1 MKRQRKDYRL
11 NPSPVPLTGV
21 PGSLVVNFL
30 DSEGRP
36 ENKFDFST
44 FGTTPRVAAE
54 IALAFRHHH
63 AGHSPATREGAF
75 HALRRWFVFLREEN
89 PKIASMRDVD
99 TSVLRAYIAWM
110 GRKPWTKTS
119 RHGTWSVLKQ
129 MVRWLK
135 RNRPELVASDL
146 EIPFNAFPRKNAETR
161 PREALSRSEMEAVLS
176 AARKDIEA
184 IWSTFQVGKALL
196 SQVDRNAIARERD
209 LSRLDLDDLGVMLAV
224 IVEHYGGLVP
234 PQNVTLERGTGRWRL
249 HFASLKHGGNQ
260 KLASYLHTLPET
272 LIPYMIA
279 IGAQSYANPEALR
292 ELRRDCMSDHLLLDG
307 REVMTWSKGR
317 SNRVQRR
324 SFLRDKSLSVPHLI
338 DQVLE
343 MTALLMPHVPAH
355 DRERLFLVASINGT
369 RAIKLIP
376 DYLVSRHVRLFVQR
390 HGLTDERG
398 GPLALTLAALRT
410 TGLTLAHEAL
420 GHDILK
426 TQILANHATPDT
438 TQRYIDRPI
447 VRKAQERIIGDLQLR
462 FVEAVRGP
470 DDEDD
475 DERDDDV
482 AIVQAEY
489 ATAAGFICKDP
500 LQGVG
505 EGQKTGRLCTAWL
518 GCFTCPNAVIPLDP
532 DVLTRLLSTRD
543 ALVAAR
549 QTLAPD
555 RWRLLYAPKLEI
567 LEHDILPRFSP
578 ELHLA
583 ASMKAAPA
591 LPVIE

>member
-11 NPSPVPLTGV
+11 DPSPIPLTGV
-21 PGSLVVNFL
+21 PSSLVVNFL
-30 DSEGRP
+30 DPEGRP
-36 ENKFDFST
+36 ESNFDFST
-44 FGTTPRVAAE
+44 FGTTPRVGAE

-63 AGHSPATREGAF
+63 AGHSPATRESAF
-75 HALRRWFVFLREEN
+75 HALRRWFVFLGEQN
-89 PKIASMRDVD
+89 PTITSMQHVN
-99 TSVLRAYIAWM
+99 TAVLRAYIAWLDT
-110 GRKPWTKTS
+110 KSWTKTS

-184 IWSTFQVGKALL
+184 IWSTFQAGKTLL
-196 SQVDRNAIARERD
+196 SRVDREAIAQERD

-234 PQNVTLERGTGRWRL
+234 RTKVALERGAGRWRL
-249 HFASLKHGGNQ
+249 HFASLRHGGNQ

-292 ELRRDCMSDHLLLDG
+292 ELRRDCMGDHLLLDG

-324 SFLRDKSLSVPHLI
+324 SFLRDKSLSVPNLV

-343 MTALLMPHVPAH
+343 MTAPLLPYVPSQ
-355 DRERLFLVASINGT
+355 DRERLFLVATISGART
-369 RAIKLIP
+369 IKLIP
-376 DYLVSRHVRLFVQR
+376 DYLMSKHVRFFAQR
-390 HGLTDERG
+390 HGLVDEKG
-398 GPLALTLAALRT
+398 APLELTLAALRT

-447 VRKAQERIIGDLQLR
+447 VRRAQERIIGDLQVR
-462 FVEAVRGP
+462 FVEAVRGT
-470 DDEDD
+470 DDEDESD
-475 DERDDDV
+475 AAPAVDT
-482 AIVQAEY
+482 EY

-500 LQGVG
+500 LAGIG

>member
-1 MKRQRKDYRL
+1 MARRRKDYRL
-11 NPSPVPLTGV
+11 DPSPISLAGEPT
-21 PGSLVVNFL
+21 SLVVNFL
-30 DSEGRP
+30 DPNGRL
-36 ENKFDFST
+36 EESFDFSIY
-44 FGTTPRVAAE
+44 GTAPSVAAA
-54 IALAFRHHH
+54 IALAFRNHH

-75 HALRRWFVFLREEN
+75 KTLRRWFAFLN
-89 PKIASMRDVD
+89 DHTPAITSMREVD
-99 TSVLRAYIAWM
+99 TATLRAFIAWLDA
-110 GRKPWTKTS
+110 KPWTKSS
-119 RHGTWSVLKQ
+119 RHGSWSAMKQ

-135 RNRPELVASDL
+135 RNRPDLVAPDL

-184 IWSTFQVGKALL
+184 IWSAFETGKALL
-196 SQVDRNAIARERD
+196 SQVDREAIAQERD
-209 LSRLDLDDLGVMLAV
+209 LSRLDLDDLGVVLAV

-234 PQNVTLERGTGRWRL
+234 PQNVTLERGSGRWRL
-249 HFASLKHGGNQ
+249 HHASLKHGGNQ
-260 KLASYLHTLPET
+260 KLTSYLHTLPET

-292 ELRRDCMSDHLLLDG
+292 ELQRGCMSNHLLLDG

-324 SFLRDKSLSVPHLI
+324 SFLRDKSMSVPNLV

-343 MTALLMPHVPAH
+343 MTASLIPYVPEQ

-376 DYLVSRHVRLFVQR
+376 DYLVSRHVRLFAQR
-390 HGLTDERG
+390 HGLVDENG
-398 GPLALTLAALRT
+398 APLALTLAALRT

-462 FVEAVRGP
+462 FVQAVRGP
-470 DDEDD
+470 DDDD
-475 DERDDDV
+475 DESDDDTPT
-482 AIVQAEY
+482 VQAEY

-500 LQGVG
+500 LAGIG
-505 EGQKTGRLCTAWL
+505 EGQKSGRLCTAWL

-549 QTLAPD
+549 QTLASE

-578 ELHLA
+578 ELHMV
-583 ASMKAAPA
+583 ASMNAAPA

>member
-1 MKRQRKDYRL
+1 MARRRKDYRL
-11 NPSPVPLTGV
+11 DPSPIPLAGE
-21 PGSLVVNFL
+21 PASLVVNFL
-30 DSEGRP
+30 DPNGRL
-36 ENKFDFST
+36 EKSFDFSIY
-44 FGTTPRVAAE
+44 GTEPRVAAE
-54 IALAFRHHH
+54 IALAFRNHH

-75 HALRRWFVFLREEN
+75 NTLRRWFSFINEHL
-89 PKIASMRDVD
+89 PAITSMREVD
-99 TSVLRAYIAWM
+99 TATLRAFIAWLDA
-110 GRKPWTKTS
+110 KPWTKSS
-119 RHGTWSVLKQ
+119 RHGSWSVLKQ

-135 RNRPELVASDL
+135 RNRPELVAPDL

-161 PREALSRSEMEAVLS
+161 AREALSRSEMEAVLS

-184 IWSTFQVGKALL
+184 IWSTFQAGKALL
-196 SQVDRNAIARERD
+196 ARVDREAIAQERD

-224 IVEHYGGLVP
+224 IVGHYGGLVP

-260 KLASYLHTLPET
+260 KLASYLHALPET

-324 SFLRDKSLSVPHLI
+324 SFLRDKSLSVPNLI

-343 MTALLMPHVPAH
+343 MTGPLLRHVPAS
-355 DRERLFLVASINGT
+355 DRDRLFLVASINGT
-369 RAIKLIP
+369 RSVKLIP
-376 DYLVSRHVRLFVQR
+376 DYLMSKHVRFFAQR
-390 HGLTDERG
+390 HALVDEKG
-398 GPLALTLAALRT
+398 APLALTLAALRT

-447 VRKAQERIIGDLQLR
+447 VRKAQERIIGDLQVRL
-462 FVEAVRGP
+462 VDAVRGP
-470 DDEDD
+470 DDHDESDD
-475 DERDDDV
+475 DAP
-482 AIVQAEY
+482 AINTEY

-500 LQGVG
+500 LAGVG

-543 ALVAAR
+543 ALGAAR
-549 QTLAPD
+549 QTLAAD

-578 ELHLA
+578 ELHMV